1 MLRNQCLACSGPQL
15 LFVPH
20 IFVHNLGDDTGVVWR
35 LFTIGKFR
43 QVGKVVA
50 LIRSLKTSPDWLSYG
65 TIRVT
70 TQQFPGVW
78 GGRCVRGDGV
88 AWWSGVGGVEWGTRR
103 ASPYP
108 GTQVGSSQPSWQNVA
123 FWQNEETS
131 GVLVFVLHRNSRPEE
146 QVGTGGQA
154 KQ

>member
-1 MLRNQCLACSGPQL
+1 M
-15 LFVPH
+15 PH

-78 GGRCVRGDGV
+78 GGRWVRGMG
-88 AWWSGVGGVEWGTRR
+88 SHGGVGWG
-103 ASPYP
+103 
-108 GTQVGSSQPSWQNVA
+108 G
-123 FWQNEETS
+123 
-131 GVLVFVLHRNSRPEE
+131 
-146 QVGTGGQA
+146 
-154 KQ
+154 